1 MTAKT
6 AVLTL
11 ISEQTIP
18 NVQFLKWFFKN
29 HLQTV
34 DMIFISTK
42 KMEEKRKSEDI
53 INTIASLSQ
62 FFSAHSIII
71 VDENCLADIQT
82 RIMSELQNKKYT
94 KIIANITGG
103 TKLMSLAVYEVCKS
117 FAYAEIYYQPIDKSL
132 QKIYPD
138 YAEYDIS
145 ELLTLYEYMTA
156 HGVQYTADNYC
167 VKEYSYNQ
175 HVYELLI
182 KNNRELIKLLVEL
195 QNTPYFKN
203 TFKKKKSINITAV
216 EEDRLQTK
224 QGEKIDKDAFCALLD
239 VAGFDKTA
247 LKRRELA
254 YLTGG
259 WFEEYVYQKIKAQ
272 HGIQEQNIALN
283 VEIEKGSDKNELD
296 VVWLDA
302 KNQLNVIECKSFLE
316 GIENKV
322 LNDALYKLQAIMKS
336 KFGLRTASYLYT
348 KSSLLE
354 KRSALHRAEEFGI
367 KIVCGEQV

>member
-1 MTAKT
+1 MTVKT
-6 AVLTL
+6 AVITL

-216 EEDRLQTK
+216 EEDRLQTQ
-224 QGEKIDKDAFCALLD
+224 QGKKIDKDAFCALLD

-348 KSSLLE
+348 KSSLSE